1 MSFIA
6 GIVSRN
12 GKLGETSK
20 LRFLDSFNA
29 IKRDLPWPAEIIQNN
44 KHIFARAGF
53 PHMWQGPKM
62 LSGKDNNAVATG
74 VQWRK
79 IPDKRTALEYLTA
92 VLLREDC
99 EIGNYFDYFS
109 CAIIDNNSDHCILAT
124 DPLGMSLM
132 LYNIS
137 DEVLVFSS
145 HQSFLVRYLGQD
157 VEIDWQGVLE
167 FLIMGHNV
175 GTKTLIGNVSVLSPG
190 CKLEMRQDKLQIVQY
205 KRFDNVNIQKDM
217 TREEAINLVF
227 EHLQKKA
234 EGYSDLSQKNFA
246 SFLSGGWDT
255 RFIVSM
261 LAPTGKLAMT
271 YTTQQRGERIK
282 DHLISERK
290 IAREVADFFGIRN
303 QYISTS
309 SETEKSKN
317 NRLRMMDY
325 TAWSHDWS
333 FALTERLP
341 YDRFILAD
349 GFYGD
354 VWLIGSHL
362 AKGKGLYKC
371 IVDKDRSSAAKIL
384 HSKYLD
390 GFRWYVPGIQVWQKI
405 IDHKYLNEFAELLES
420 EIIKEINDTRSE
432 DFVSLW
438 LFKNRGRRNT
448 GCLPRL
454 IFGSK
459 GVVIL
464 PLCDFEFIQKTL
476 SIPIEYKYDYS
487 LYKALLERSKPGLSS
502 IASTHTKDAD
512 KLEPYLVSFL
522 SDQSLRIRIGSLIKE
537 QFPSLYKA
545 LRGMKNTVSGKGGDI
560 GWDKEIFE
568 NPPHLFMDVL
578 HPTLKQ
584 SIRNRDVEYLK
595 EHYYILKRIMLLNS
609 FLAHQ
614 E

>member
-20 LRFLDSFNA
+20 LRFLDSFTA
-29 IKRDLPWPAEIIQNN
+29 IKKELPWPTEISQNN

-79 IPDKRTALEYLTA
+79 IPNKRTALEYLTG
-92 VLLREDC
+92 VLLTGEC

-124 DPLGMSLM
+124 DPLGMSLIS
-132 LYNIS
+132 YNTNS
-137 DEVLVFSS
+137 EVLVFSS
-145 HQSFLVRYLGQD
+145 LQSFLAKYLGQD

-175 GTKTLIGNVSVLSPG
+175 GNKTLLGNVSILSPG
-190 CKLEMRQDKLQIVQY
+190 CKLEMRQNNLQIVQY
-205 KRFDNVNIQKDM
+205 KKFDNVNIEKDM
-217 TREEAINLVF
+217 TLDDATDLIF
-227 EHLQKKA
+227 EHLQKKV
-234 EGYSDLSQKNFA
+234 EGYSDLSPKNFA

-255 RFIVSM
+255 RFIVSL
-261 LAPTGKLAMT
+261 LAPTSKLAMT
-271 YTTQQRGERIK
+271 YTTQQRGERVK
-282 DHLISERK
+282 DRLISERK
-290 IAREVADFFGIRN
+290 IAREVSNLFGIPN
-303 QYISTS
+303 KYISTS
-309 SETEKSKN
+309 SETEKSKK

-325 TAWSHDWS
+325 TTWSHDWS
-333 FALTERLP
+333 FAMTERLP
-341 YDRFILAD
+341 YDGFILAD

-371 IVDKDRSSAAKIL
+371 IVDKDRNTAAKIL
-384 HSKYLD
+384 HSKYLH
-390 GFRWYVPGIQVWQKI
+390 GFRWYVPGMQVWQKI
-405 IDHKYLNEFAELLES
+405 IDSRYLKEFAELLES
-420 EIIKEINDTRSE
+420 EITQEINDIHSE

-464 PLCDFEFIQKTL
+464 PFCDFEFIQKTL
-476 SIPIEYKYDYS
+476 SIPMEHKYNYS

-502 IASTHTKDAD
+502 IVSTNTKDAD

-522 SDQSLRIRIGSLIKE
+522 SDQSLRIRIGSMIQE
-537 QFPSLYKA
+537 QCPRLYKT
-545 LRGMKNTVSGKGGDI
+545 LKGMKNMVSGSRDDTVWI
-560 GWDKEIFE
+560 EEIFE
-568 NPPHLFMDVL
+568 SPPHLFMDVL
-578 HPTLKQ
+578 NPTLKQ
-584 SIRNRDVEYLK
+584 GIRNRNVEYLK
-595 EHYYILKRIMLLNS
+595 EHYPILKRIMLLNS
-609 FLAHQ
+609 FLAQQ